1 MADLMMEMYE
11 TFLDD
16 PVISKHVKAGNIKFF
31 DYPNA
36 KDISGNIIVIDEIVS
51 PTMNDFADDQPL
63 TYEYIFQVDVFVK
76 QNNNNVN
83 GSLLSREL
91 ILRVSK
97 VMWEHFGFGEFDSFS
112 PEYLKDFSLY
122 RTSKQYRGRKYINEE
137 QFKNG

>member
-1 MADLMMEMYE
+1 MQDMMMELY
-11 TFLDD
+11 TAFLDD
-16 PVISKHVKAGNIKFF
+16 PVISKHIKANDVKFF

-36 KDISGNIIVIDEIVS
+36 NDIKNNVIVIDEIIS
-51 PTMNDFADDQPL
+51 PSMQNFADDNPL

-76 QNNNNVN
+76 QNSNNVN

-91 ILRVSK
+91 ILRISK
-97 VMWEHFGFGEFDSFS
+97 IMWQQFGFGEFDSFN

-137 QFKNG
+137 Q